1 MLCDNLFVYFMNV
14 GNFVMLWL
22 IIFYWIYVK
31 DIFYILVNFF
41 LNMKEVDKIELYI
54 FYSDILF
61 IDKSDIWWIFNN
73 LEERKFI
80 IFCFEVFVKNIDY

>member
-1 MLCDNLFVYFMNV
+1 
-14 GNFVMLWL
+14 MLWL

-31 DIFYILVNFF
+31 DIFYILVIFF

-61 IDKSDIWWIFNN
+61 IDKNDIWWIFNN

-80 IFCFEVFVKNIDY
+80 IFCFEVFVKNIDYKVVLE

>member
-1 MLCDNLFVYFMNV
+1 
-14 GNFVMLWL
+14 MLWL